1 MRRLIFWP
9 ENPIKSSHIKGIET
23 GLSKRLNIL
32 ILQPRHQPFKTSL
45 GRGWLLKITFIAAMC
60 QSVNATV
67 AASPKLVSR
76 IHQCEVCHGK
86 EGRSQNA
93 DQIPSLSGMSEKRL
107 VNKLQNFKSE
117 AVDQGTMHYMANELS
132 EKEISNISHYF
143 SKK

>member
-9 ENPIKSSHIKGIET
+9 ENPIKSSHVKGVET
-23 GLSKRLNIL
+23 GLSKRLITL
-32 ILQPRHQPFKTSL
+32 ILQPRHLPIKTRSGL
-45 GRGWLLKITFIAAMC
+45 GWHLKITFIAAMF
-60 QSVNATV
+60 QGVNATA
-67 AASPKLVSR
+67 AASPTFIAR

-132 EKEISNISHYF
+132 EQEISNISHYF